1 MKYSAIVLLVAAA
14 SAMTVSQDSTKPP
27 PPTAADTPSS
37 GYYGADEDDV
47 MNNIFNHYAVPITN
61 AAGQATG
68 AKVLYK
74 DGCQKA
80 AAEILLVSKQVSE
93 AKMESYMAEFFPRTW
108 AKFDINNSGEID
120 ITESHTFMRSLLG
133 RLNQF
138 VLAPGSL
145 TDLKVWVFSWEYN
158 PKYDILLRNIIVFKK
173 KFKRLLENIVAITT
187 MFLHSFHHFFR

>member
-1 MKYSAIVLLVAAA
+1 MKYTSILVLAALCATAEAMVA
-14 SAMTVSQDSTKPP
+14 KPP

-47 MNNIFNHYAVPITN
+47 MNNIFNHYAVPVTN

-68 AKVLYK
+68 QKVLYK

-80 AAEILLVSKQVSE
+80 SAEILLVTKQVSE
-93 AKMESYMAEFFPRTW
+93 AKMETYMAEFFPRAW

-145 TDLKVWVFSWEYN
+145 TDLKV
-158 PKYDILLRNIIVFKK
+158 
-173 KFKRLLENIVAITT
+173 
-187 MFLHSFHHFFR
+187 

>member
-1 MKYSAIVLLVAAA
+1 MKYTSICVILALFAATQVEQTQA
-14 SAMTVSQDSTKPP
+14 VFLEKKKKKEDP
-27 PPTAADTPSS
+27 PPTAADTPTS

-61 AAGQATG
+61 AAGEPTG
-68 AKVLYK
+68 HKVLYK

-80 AAEILLVSKQVSE
+80 CAEILLVTKQVSE

-108 AKFDINNSGEID
+108 AKFDLNNSGEID

-145 TDLKVWVFSWEYN
+145 TDIKV
-158 PKYDILLRNIIVFKK
+158 
-173 KFKRLLENIVAITT
+173 
-187 MFLHSFHHFFR
+187 